1 MPLTIYFLFYQM
13 KAVQS
18 DAAGSKYSTMPN
30 TEICLEWN
38 VDMGL
43 LPLGQ

>member
-1 MPLTIYFLFYQM
+1 MPLTIYFLFYQT
-13 KAVQS
+13 KAARR
-18 DAAGSKYSTMPN
+18 DAVGSKYLSVLN
-30 TEICLEWN
+30 CGLCLEWN